1 MVIKYAKKKGR
12 LTLLAMMLGLTLV
25 AAVFLASGLL
35 PRLPANK
42 YMRDYVFRRCGEF
55 GLWCIGRVGGVR
67 LK

>member
-35 PRLPANK
+35 P
-42 YMRDYVFRRCGEF
+42 
-55 GLWCIGRVGGVR
+55 
-67 LK
+67 